1 MRDPGCVALREV
13 ECLRVRRLVFL
24 PACYRV
30 GESQLE
36 RLHSLR
42 PTEQRLQLRAQSS
55 AIERHCRIG
64 LVGVHRL
71 SLHELPPHGEHR
83 RPFVMPRF
91 ERTYVGLDVEQL
103 REKVLHVRRHVDQQ
117 RRFVFARQR
126 IRRRTR
132 GSKTLGER
140 RVGSA
145 QMFAEPLI
153 DRLCPFDRIKIGEAK
168 AECQL
173 QHDLP

>member
-1 MRDPGCVALREV
+1 MRDPGRVALREV

-36 RLHSLR
+36 RSQPLR
-42 PTEQRLQLRAQSS
+42 LIQQRVQLRAQSG
-55 AIERHCRIG
+55 AIEHRCDID

-132 GSKTLGER
+132 FSLTASPSSRKSFHKRGR
-140 RVGSA
+140 
-145 QMFAEPLI
+145 P
-153 DRLCPFDRIKIGEAK
+153 
-168 AECQL
+168 
-173 QHDLP
+173 